1 MRGTRTAWG
10 FGGRQESPERA
21 RSHESGWLWS
31 RKRSLEPRQRSLR
44 SECRGTAKS
53 SGGVGQGRQPEKAHV
68 SSAFFQIAARL
79 DPCQHQGRRKKR
91 RRREHRF
98 PPPAELGRLGVGQLP
113 EAALC
118 LHRVNVVL
126 PLQGCAY
133 RYMYFRTIVLTT
145 CEIADQVRN
154 DGESLKAF
162 KSVKAR

>member
-1 MRGTRTAWG
+1 MGVRGATRK
-10 FGGRQESPERA
+10 PRA
-21 RSHESGWLWS
+21 SKEP
-31 RKRSLEPRQRSLR
+31 RKRLALEPQTLAGAAPVERSGTLVEGRRRAAAVSGKGGNLKKRTKLSIFSDCRSLY
-44 SECRGTAKS
+44 
-53 SGGVGQGRQPEKAHV
+53 
-68 SSAFFQIAARL
+68 
-79 DPCQHQGRRKKR
+79 PCAHQGNRKKR

-154 DGESLKAF
+154 DGEALKAF